1 MPIDDATPEGGDE
14 IVVRMWRGVVRT
26 EDQDDYVDYIE
37 RTGMR
42 AYRSTPGNLNAWMLA
57 RDIGNGLTE
66 ILTVSRWETMNA
78 IKGFAGE
85 DVERAVFYPED
96 DRYLVERD
104 VTVRHYSQV
113 GRAD

>member
-1 MPIDDATPEGGDE
+1 MPIDDATHLGGDE
-14 IVVRMWRGVVRT
+14 TVVRMWRGVVRS
-26 EDQDDYVDYIE
+26 EDRDDYVDYIE

-42 AYRSTPGNLNAWMLA
+42 GYRSTPGNLSAWMLA

-66 ILTVSRWETMNA
+66 ILTVSRWERMDA

-96 DRYLVERD
+96 DRFLVERD

-113 GRAD
+113 G